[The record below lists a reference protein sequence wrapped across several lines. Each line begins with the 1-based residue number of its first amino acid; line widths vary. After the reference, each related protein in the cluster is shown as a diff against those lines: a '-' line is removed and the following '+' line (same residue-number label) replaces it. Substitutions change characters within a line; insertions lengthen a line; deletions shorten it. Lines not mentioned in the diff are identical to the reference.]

1 MCNCTL
7 ARRFV
12 SAVSDFKKGLYKLC
26 SYVINT
32 VTEDSCVSM
41 HMYTE
46 YIGHAIEQVVSHR
59 HLTSPTA
66 EYV

>member
-7 ARRFV
+7 ARFV
-12 SAVSDFKKGLYKLC
+12 SAVSDFKKGLCKLC
-26 SYVINT
+26 SYVINI
-32 VTEDSCVSM
+32 VTENSHVSM
-41 HMYTE
+41 HMNTE
-46 YIGHAIEQVVSHR
+46 HIGHATEQVVSHR